1 MSEKEKQNS
10 LFFKQRYVSDWG
22 IYLFRWI
29 KEVGNF
35 PLLKTYSFLDI
46 ISSKTIK
53 KNYLLIITGCFLFG
67 LFLLMIFAVWKI
79 PQIQVPNKLSTAE
92 RERITLEDKVRTT
105 LIQAIGGSAIFI
117 TGCFAL
123 LNYQISQK
131 KLELDKET
139 SQKNLELADS
149 KQITERFSKAV
160 EQLGE
165 ESITIRLGA
174 IYSLERIAK
183 NSKYDH
189 WTIMEVLTAFIREK
203 SNDNREPESKILQ
216 DIQAA
221 LTVIGRRNT
230 ENDLENERIDLR
242 GANLNGANL
251 SQAKLDRA
259 NFKKAELNGADM
271 SKAKLNGAILV
282 EAKLSKA
289 KLWATELNKA
299 DLSNA
304 ELMESEL
311 TSTQLQ
317 EAILIKANLENA
329 HLVAATLA
337 GANLKK
343 ANLASAILGGAKFKN
358 ANLRKSEFREIDLKE
373 ADFSEADLTN
383 ARLTNANLSGAKF
396 SNANL
401 RYTEFG
407 AANLTGVSFCSTDL
421 TNTFFEKADL
431 IKANFSNANLKHICF
446 IKADLTEA
454 NFSEA
459 NLTNTDFYQAKLI
472 DAKFDAANLDKTSF
486 NDADIENAY
495 FRDINRF
502 SKGQEIGDG
511 YSLFSGYIKDRI
523 KNLAIE
529 QIIEAKNWN
538 KANYNPDFEE
548 ELQQY
553 LILEFKIAEFLR
565 LSLSENSFS
574 IYFINLLR
582 ETI

>member
-10 LFFKQRYVSDWG
+10 LFFKQRYVTDWG

-29 KEVGNF
+29 KEVGKF

-53 KNYLLIITGCFLFG
+53 KNYLLIITGGFLFG

-92 RERITLEDKVRTT
+92 RERITLEDKARST
-105 LIQAIGGSAIFI
+105 LIQAIGGSALFI
-117 TGCFAL
+117 TGCFAF

-139 SQKNLELADS
+139 SEKNLELADS

-160 EQLGE
+160 EQLGNK
-165 ESITIRLGA
+165 ESPTVRLGA

-183 NSKYDH
+183 DSKYDH
-189 WTIMEVLTAFIREK
+189 WIIMEVLTAFIREK
-203 SNDNREPESKILQ
+203 SHDNRESVLTIPQ
-216 DIQAA
+216 DIQAG

-230 ENDLENERIDLR
+230 ENDLENKRIDLR

-282 EAKLSKA
+282 EAKLNEAILIEA
-289 KLWATELNKA
+289 KLNEAILIEAKLNKAILLATELNGA
-299 DLSNA
+299 DLSKA

-311 TSTQLQ
+311 IEAQLQ
-317 EAILIKANLENA
+317 GAILVEANLEQAQLQRAILIEAKLQKAE
-329 HLVAATLA
+329 
-337 GANLKK
+337 
-343 ANLASAILGGAKFKN
+343 
-358 ANLRKSEFREIDLKE
+358 LRK
-373 ADFSEADLTN
+373 ADFSYADLRK
-383 ARLTNANLSGAKF
+383 ASFLEANLI
-396 SNANL
+396 NACL
-401 RYTEFG
+401 IR
-407 AANLTGVSFCSTDL
+407 ANLTGASF
-421 TNTFFEKADL
+421 
-431 IKANFSNANLKHICF
+431 IRANLER
-446 IKADLTEA
+446 ADFEDANLTEA
-454 NFSEA
+454 LFWSAHLTETYFGEA
-459 NLTNTDFYQAKLI
+459 NLTKANFLMANLIETKFHQANLI
-472 DAKFDAANLDKTSF
+472 DARFDGANLSKTFLGDS
-486 NDADIENAY
+486 DIENTY
-495 FRDINRF
+495 FVDHISEGQRIHENEVFYF
-502 SKGQEIGDG
+502 SRKGTRH
-511 YSLFSGYIKDRI
+511 YI
-523 KNLAIE
+523 KNLTIK

-538 KANYNPDFEE
+538 KANYNRDFQE

-553 LILEFKIAEFLR
+553 LILEFKISEFLR
-565 LSLSENSFS
+565 LCLSENSFS

-582 ETI
+582 QTI